1 MFLHQSEIIEYKAT
15 DIVPQPIKL
24 FVLTTKKIT
33 KKERKENGLKNK
45 QPPLLLNT
53 IFLLTS
59 TRFLTDTHIFLWYFK
74 NGLHLKISLNVYF
87 IDTDVSFTQADFEE
101 NYK

>member
-1 MFLHQSEIIEYKAT
+1 MHSTSNLMFLHQSEIIEYKAT

-24 FVLTTKKIT
+24 FVLTIKKIT

-45 QPPLLLNT
+45 QLPLLLNT

-59 TRFLTDTHIFLWYFK
+59 TRFLTDTHIFL
-74 NGLHLKISLNVYF
+74 
-87 IDTDVSFTQADFEE
+87 
-101 NYK
+101 